1 MNNEPVAWMYRM
13 KDSQNKWELIFNK
26 PINDEFF
33 ETIPLYTHPADAEKV
48 KENMDKVLKQ
58 NERLIEALANA
69 RITFDAEIEKK
80 NTMLKMWEAT
90 HPAKTIDRELLDKT
104 IIDQQNEIKELRKN
118 LDVALMIVNEPAK
131 TLTDEEIRQCILEY
145 FESPEYKQY
154 PLPIVSVQFARA
166 ILRKAQEK

>member
-1 MNNEPVAWMYRM
+1 MNNEPVAWINQNIDIENGKPQLAWN
-13 KDSQNKWELIFNK
+13 KDNFAEICK
-26 PINDEFF
+26 
-33 ETIPLYTHPADAEKV
+33 PLYTHPADAEKV

-90 HPAKTIDRELLDKT
+90 HPAKTLTDDPLVNFKPIWQEKPEL
-104 IIDQQNEIKELRKN
+104 
-118 LDVALMIVNEPAK
+118 
-131 TLTDEEIRQCILEY
+131 TLTDEEINKLWAESHEDGIAMQQGFTTQQNY
-145 FESPEYKQY
+145 FAH
-154 PLPIVSVQFARA
+154 L